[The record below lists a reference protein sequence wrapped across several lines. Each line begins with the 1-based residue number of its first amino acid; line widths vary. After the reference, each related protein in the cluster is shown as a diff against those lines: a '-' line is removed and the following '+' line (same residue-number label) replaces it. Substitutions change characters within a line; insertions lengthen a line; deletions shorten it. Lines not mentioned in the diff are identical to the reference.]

1 MAGGRVP
8 PAPTAEQRAQS
19 GGRGWAGRGPLQRG
33 PGSGPRQ
40 LILVPGHTQA
50 SGLGRG
56 DSRER
61 TPHHGLFHRVTQPQ
75 DGPPGG
81 RQWWFVSAESL
92 PAGVWL
98 EGRGGWE
105 WSGWGSPQNLSLF
118 LCTMDSLSGKCMTA
132 CGWKEYIG
140 ADEGAFWLWMT
151 KPRGA
156 KATRG
161 PNAAQ

>member
-1 MAGGRVP
+1 MAERDGFRGRWTGS

-33 PGSGPRQ
+33 PGSSPWQ
-40 LILVPGHTQA
+40 LILMPGHTQA

-61 TPHHGLFHRVTQPQ
+61 TPHQGPFYRVTQPQ

-92 PAGVWL
+92 PAGVWP
-98 EGRGGWE
+98 
-105 WSGWGSPQNLSLF
+105 WGLGVWCMGEPSEPQSLSLYNGF
-118 LCTMDSLSGKCMTA
+118 TF
-132 CGWKEYIG
+132 WKVH
-140 ADEGAFWLWMT
+140 DRSWLERLHWG
-151 KPRGA
+151 R
-156 KATRG
+156 
-161 PNAAQ
+161 